1 MKRLYII
8 SLFFT
13 LAACSSDGLEDKKK
27 KLDELKAEAS
37 QLSQQIEQLENEI
50 VQSDPNYQGF
60 TRQYTLISTM
70 EVAPKPFEHRF
81 EVRASVASRKN
92 VLISAETN
100 GRISTIHVREGDQV
114 KRGQLLITQDAS
126 ILENSIQ
133 ELETQLDLATTL
145 YQKRARLWEQN
156 IGSEIQYLEAKNQ
169 METLQKRLATTK
181 SQLRQ
186 SRIRAPFN
194 GVVDDIEAKLG
205 EMAMFGAPM
214 IRILSTQD
222 MHLEADVSEKYLG
235 RLQKGDSVDLY
246 FSSFDVQ
253 VSSAITAVGH
263 VINPQNRT
271 FSVEIEVP
279 DTKIPYKPNLVGIVR
294 IRDYYQ
300 QDALVV
306 PSELIQSDNKGN
318 FVYGVDNSDESPKAV
333 KIHISPGR
341 SYKAETEVL
350 DGLQAGAVLINAGHR
365 EVTEGALV
373 QIANRELL

>member
-1 MKRLYII
+1 MKRSYLV
-8 SLFFT
+8 LFT
-13 LAACSSDGLEDKKK
+13 ALLAACGGDGLEDKKQQ
-27 KLDELKAEAS
+27 LDKLKAQAS
-37 QLSQQIEQLENEI
+37 QLNQQIEQLEQEI
-50 VQSDPNYQGF
+50 VQGDPNYQGNA
-60 TRQYTLISTM
+60 RQYTLISTL
-70 EVAPKPFEHRF
+70 EVQPQPFEHKF

-100 GRISTIHVREGDQV
+100 GRINKIHVREGDQV
-114 KRGQLLITQDAS
+114 TKGQLLITQDAS

-133 ELETQLDLATTL
+133 ELETQLDLATTM
-145 YQKRARLWEQN
+145 YNKRARLWEQN

-169 METLQKRLATTK
+169 MESLQNRLATTN

-186 SRIRAPFN
+186 SRVRAPFT
-194 GVVDDIEAKLG
+194 GVVDNIEAKLG
-205 EMAMFGAPM
+205 EMAMFGSPM
-214 IRILSTQD
+214 IRILSVED

-235 RLQKGDSVDLY
+235 RLKKGDSVDLY

-253 VSSAITAVGH
+253 VSSVVTSVGQ

-271 FSVEIEVP
+271 FSVEIAIP
-279 DTKIPYKPNLVGIVR
+279 DSDIPYKPNLVGIVLV
-294 IRDYYQ
+294 RDYFR

-306 PSELIQSDNKGN
+306 PSELIQSDNQGN
-318 FVYGVDNSDESPKAV
+318 FVYGVENAEENPKAV

-341 SYKAETEVL
+341 SYQAETEVL
-350 DGLQAGAVLINAGHR
+350 EGLQAGAVLINAGHR